1 MNKDETTE
9 AFMTVFYRMYL
20 HVPGQSVAECHR
32 IAKRIFKQN
41 GFVNVPSLSA
51 VRREIQRLPKNVV
64 TRARSIA

>member
-1 MNKDETTE
+1 MRETVEMNE
-9 AFMTVFYRMYL
+9 FMHEINMLYL
-20 HVPGQSVAECHR
+20 HPNRLPLPECYR

-64 TRARSIA
+64 TRARGIA